1 MRKFVCY
8 TDGSHGGDGLAH
20 GAVVFWGGS
29 PDSSTCVHVT
39 STDDRLVSMWN
50 VGGEL
55 LAAYAAV
62 SAIAGRVQ
70 KQNEEKMD
78 TYELELIYDYEGV
91 GKWSRGFWK
100 AKKPG
105 TIWYTKKIKE
115 ILEKTP
121 NLKLTF
127 TWVKGHANTAGNVL
141 ADKVANY
148 NMIYAK
154 ENGIAICDLDSVVK
168 E

>member
-1 MRKFVCY
+1 MQRFICF
-8 TDGSHGGDGLAH
+8 TDGSHGGDGKSH
-20 GAVVFWGGS
+20 GGVVFWNGS
-29 PDSSTCVHVT
+29 ALSSDCVHVT
-39 STDDRLVSMWN
+39 STDSKLVSMWN

-55 LAAYAAV
+55 LAAYAAIA
-62 SAIAGRVQ
+62 AIASRVQ
-70 KQNEEKMD
+70 KQNEFLMD

-91 GKWSRGFWK
+91 GKWSRGLWR

-105 TIWYTKKIKE
+105 TIWYMKKIRE

-121 NLKLTF
+121 NLKVTF
-127 TWVKGHANTAGNVL
+127 RWVKGHSNTAGNIL

-148 NMIYAK
+148 NMIYCN
-154 ENGIAICDLDSVVK
+154 ENNIPICDLDSIVK